1 MGIAVGCVLPPLVHL
16 ITGPLGPFIGGFV
29 AANRSRPGARGRLI
43 IAVIIGTGIAGA
55 IATAARI
62 FVGLVGRSELPRWFP
77 STGTLM
83 AIVGAAW
90 AYGMAM
96 AAAGTAVSNALAR
109 RGHE

>member
-96 AAAGTAVSNALAR
+96 AAAGAAVSNALAR